1 MLIDVKVVPN
11 ASKNKVLKNG
21 DVYRVYVNSPAADGK
36 ANKALMDV
44 LSEHF
49 SVKKNSIRIV
59 RGEKSRNKVVE
70 IDY

>member
-49 SVKKNSIRIV
+49 SVKKNNIRIV